1 MYMAESKI
9 KSNQGRSLNILIA
22 DDHELLRLGLRK
34 ILRQRKNIKVVAEAE
49 NGIQAIDLIK
59 KHNPDMAIVD
69 ISMPDLDGIKVTRH
83 LKNLHCNT
91 RILIL
96 SVHDAHSYAS
106 QAIKAG
112 ASGYLQKDESSARLL
127 EAIDRIMN
135 DGIFVDETARQNL
148 MSFVA
153 HARSDDDI
161 SVIDKL
167 SDRERQIY
175 LFVGSGYSSRDIA
188 QELGLSSKT
197 VDAHKQRI
205 KAKLNLNGCL
215 ALTKNAVTFANGGNN
230 TPPEA
235 YTS

>member
-1 MYMAESKI
+1 MHMAEPKI
-9 KSNQGRSLNILIA
+9 KPDQSEPLNILIA
-22 DDHELLRLGLRK
+22 DDHELLRLGLRR

-49 NGIQAIDLIK
+49 NGAQAIDLIK
-59 KHNPDMAIVD
+59 KHSPDLAIVD
-69 ISMPDLDGIKVTRH
+69 ISMPDIDGIKVTRH
-83 LKNLHCNT
+83 LRNLHCKT

-96 SVHDAHSYAS
+96 SVHDAYSYAS

-112 ASGYLQKDESSARLL
+112 ASGYLQKDESSELL
-127 EAIDRIMN
+127 IEAIDRIMN
-135 DGIFVDETARQNL
+135 GGIYVSETARQNL

-175 LFVGSGYSSRDIA
+175 LLVGAGYSSRDIA
-188 QELGLSSKT
+188 QELGLSIKT

-215 ALTKNAVTFANGGNN
+215 ALTKNAVTFANRGNN
-230 TPPEA
+230 PPPEA
-235 YTS
+235 